1 MEHIPNIFKLYIDKY
16 RYEITVTRNNEVF
29 FVFNY
34 YTDTVDH
41 RIPHV
46 LHKALTEKII
56 IPAIGF
62 DLSEVY
68 SQCRKYFIR
77 VANAFTDVYSNATSI
92 RNNLSFDPD
101 FLMLYDLFYCN
112 IIVNNEFILP
122 AVFKHSN
129 DSITLS
135 KLDFSVM
142 LEDLDRHI
150 AEYRYGL
157 YFPKYFRM
165 DLSLINR
172 IWYEKIY
179 C

>member
-1 MEHIPNIFKLYIDKY
+1 MDNVPNIFKLYIDKY
-16 RYEITVTRNNEVF
+16 RYEITITRNNEIF

-34 YTDTVDH
+34 YIDTIDH

-46 LHKALTEKII
+46 LHKALTDKII
-56 IPAIGF
+56 VPAIGF
-62 DLSEVY
+62 DLTEIY

-77 VANAFTDVYSNATSI
+77 VANTFTDIYSSSPVRSNMT
-92 RNNLSFDPD
+92 FDPE

-112 IIVNNEFILP
+112 IIVNNEYILP
-122 AVFKHSN
+122 AIFKQSK
-129 DSITLS
+129 DSFSLS
-135 KLDFSVM
+135 KLDFSVI

-157 YFPKYFRM
+157 FFPKNFKM

-172 IWYEKIY
+172 IWYEKITLY
-179 C
+179 

>member
-77 VANAFTDVYSNATSI
+77 VANAFTDVYSNTTSI
-92 RNNLSFDPD
+92 CNNLSFDPD

>member
-16 RYEITVTRNNEVF
+16 RYEITITRNNEVF

-77 VANAFTDVYSNATSI
+77 VANTFTDIYSNATTI